1 MSQLVLGSTRIPRTA
16 TGTTARATAAG
27 QGRPFLRPVYCTTN
41 VHHAT
46 GSAAIPTYLTPPH
59 QTRCAKS
66 AATNSSKPC
75 ARSQTAT
82 AASTAASPPTAATP
96 GRRSRYRRHPSWR
109 AAPASSAIPPH
120 DHATVT
126 AALACPRCQVGAAH
140 TCRSKAA
147 SAPGPSTLRYQH
159 GTDRTFRLMPCLPS
173 PPRGGRGQQQRDGRG
188 PPQTASEGLSASNR
202 ASSPL
207 TNPGEESVE
216 SRLASSTASSSTTP
230 SGTSARHSSS

>member
-27 QGRPFLRPVYCTTN
+27 QGRPFLRPAYCTTN
-41 VHHAT
+41 VHHAA

-59 QTRCAKS
+59 QTRCAKFD
-66 AATNSSKPC
+66 ATNSSKPC
-75 ARSQTAT
+75 ARSQTAN

-96 GRRSRYRRHPSWR
+96 ARRSRYPRHPSWR

-120 DHATVT
+120 GHATVT

-147 SAPGPSTLRYQH
+147 SAPGASTLRYQH

-173 PPRGGRGQQQRDGRG
+173 PPRG
-188 PPQTASEGLSASNR
+188 PVSYTHLR
-202 ASSPL
+202 AHETVL
-207 TNPGEESVE
+207 DLVC
-216 SRLASSTASSSTTP
+216 RLLLEKTKKK
-230 SGTSARHSSS
+230 

>member
-41 VHHAT
+41 VHHAA

-59 QTRCAKS
+59 QTRCTKS

-147 SAPGPSTLRYQH
+147 SAPTPAPSVTSMALIGLSGSCPASHR
-159 GTDRTFRLMPCLPS
+159 
-173 PPRGGRGQQQRDGRG
+173 PPPGGGRGQQQRDRGG
-188 PPQTASEGLSASNR
+188 PPQTASEGLS
-202 ASSPL
+202 
-207 TNPGEESVE
+207 
-216 SRLASSTASSSTTP
+216 
-230 SGTSARHSSS
+230 